1 MFCTRPLSRCRVSPP
16 SSTKISKPLNS
27 MMFRLDRRRM
37 PFSTPDTAATVAT
50 PAMTRITTSR
60 LVWLWSMPNRYSRP
74 EDTCSEPI
82 PRLVTRPSRVTN
94 MPKMSTALPAAPLT
108 QRSPTS
114 GYSAER
120 SASGWLCR

>member
-1 MFCTRPLSRCRVSPP
+1 
-16 SSTKISKPLNS
+16 

-37 PFSTPDTAATVAT
+37 PFSTPDTAAMVAT
-50 PAMTRITTSR
+50 VLITRITISR
-60 LVWLWSMPNRYSRP
+60 LVSLCCMPNRYSRP
-74 EDTCSEPI
+74 EDTCIEPI

-94 MPKMSTALPAAPLT
+94 MPKPSTACPAAPLT

-120 SASGWLCR
+120 SASGWLWR